1 MAAFLRRLVTAAP
14 ALRYNAL
21 CGQSR
26 IESSKFRFPIGTITA
41 ITGGIS
47 YMFYASTSNLVHLAP
62 NSEEDGQKV
71 ALKPDKWIEFE
82 LQDVARVS
90 HNTNLYRFSFD
101 PSEKLG
107 VDVASCIVTR
117 APIDKDEQGEVKYV
131 ARSYTPI
138 SDPEAKGYFDLLI
151 KIYPQGKMTQHFAKL
166 KPGDK
171 LEVKGPIRKLKY
183 SPNMKKHIG
192 MIAGGTGITPMLQVI
207 DAIAK
212 NQDDITQVSLIFA
225 NVSADDILLK
235 EKLDKLAACHPN
247 IKVFYTVSNP
257 PKGWKGGKGHVSK
270 DMIIKCLPSP
280 GNDALILVCGPPGMM
295 KHICGPKNKD
305 FTQGELGG
313 LLKDLGYSKD
323 MVFKF

>member
-1 MAAFLRRLVTAAP
+1 
-14 ALRYNAL
+14 
-21 CGQSR
+21 
-26 IESSKFRFPIGTITA
+26 
-41 ITGGIS
+41 
-47 YMFYASTSNLVHLAP
+47 
-62 NSEEDGQKV
+62 
-71 ALKPDKWIEFE
+71 
-82 LQDVARVS
+82 
-90 HNTNLYRFSFD
+90 
-101 PSEKLG
+101 
-107 VDVASCIVTR
+107 
-117 APIDKDEQGEVKYV
+117 
-131 ARSYTPI
+131 
-138 SDPEAKGYFDLLI
+138 
-151 KIYPQGKMTQHFAKL
+151 MTQHFAKL

-257 PKGWKGGKGHVSK
+257 PRGWKGGKGHVSK